1 MTTGVRRRLGV
12 EERRQQLIG
21 VALELFS
28 RRSPDEVSIDE
39 IASAAGIS
47 RPLVYHYFPGKLSL
61 YEAALKRASDD
72 LAARFVEPHEG
83 PLGARLLR
91 VMRRFFDF
99 VDEHGPGFSA
109 LMRGGPAVGSSTTNA
124 LIDSVRQA
132 AYVQILSHLGVT
144 DPPARLELVVRS
156 WISLAES
163 TALIWLDGRRIPRA
177 ELEVQLVHDFA
188 ALTAVSAA
196 HDAEMAALLRASPRW
211 PRTAAS
217 DGGRRARCPRWP
229 AGPAHGGPYDGLDLL
244 RLGGHGQIGVA
255 ARFQFRHRSP
265 GRGRGGG
272 EVHDGQRGHGGRA
285 RTRRHSSK
293 PLMSGRP
300 TSTRATSGRVPSRSR
315 TSSSTSASPPLATG
329 TTWWPAR
336 ASTAPMAY
344 RLAATSSTT
353 STVVPEVCCV
363 PLPYISTAPRAYVG
377 GQTAGRG
384 LRHPT

>member
-1 MTTGVRRRLGV
+1 MSTGVRRRMGV

-61 YEAALKRASDD
+61 YEAALQRASDD
-72 LAARFVEPHEG
+72 LAARFVEPAEG

-91 VMRRFFDF
+91 VMGRYFDF
-99 VDEHGPGFSA
+99 VEEHGPGFSA

-124 LIDSVRQA
+124 LVDSVRQA

-177 ELEVQLVHDFA
+177 ELETQLVHDFA

-196 HDAEMAALLRASPRW
+196 YDEEMGALLRRVIADEPADGPFGDLVGRLIGLAS
-211 PRTAAS
+211 
-217 DGGRRARCPRWP
+217 
-229 AGPAHGGPYDGLDLL
+229 
-244 RLGGHGQIGVA
+244 
-255 ARFQFRHRSP
+255 
-265 GRGRGGG
+265 
-272 EVHDGQRGHGGRA
+272 
-285 RTRRHSSK
+285 
-293 PLMSGRP
+293 
-300 TSTRATSGRVPSRSR
+300 
-315 TSSSTSASPPLATG
+315 
-329 TTWWPAR
+329 
-336 ASTAPMAY
+336 
-344 RLAATSSTT
+344 
-353 STVVPEVCCV
+353 
-363 PLPYISTAPRAYVG
+363 
-377 GQTAGRG
+377 
-384 LRHPT
+384 

>member
-1 MTTGVRRRLGV
+1 MTIGVRRRMGV

-61 YEAALKRASDD
+61 YEAALQRASDD

-91 VMRRFFDF
+91 VMRRYFDF

-124 LIDSVRQA
+124 LVDSVRQA

-163 TALIWLDGRRIPRA
+163 TALIWLDGRRIPRE
-177 ELEVQLVHDFA
+177 ELEPQLVNDFA
-188 ALTAVSAA
+188 ALAAVSATY
-196 HDAEMAALLRASPRW
+196 DEEMATLLRGIVKDEPA
-211 PRTAAS
+211 
-217 DGGRRARCPRWP
+217 DGPF
-229 AGPAHGGPYDGLDLL
+229 AHL
-244 RLGGHGQIGVA
+244 
-255 ARFQFRHRSP
+255 
-265 GRGRGGG
+265 
-272 EVHDGQRGHGGRA
+272 
-285 RTRRHSSK
+285 
-293 PLMSGRP
+293 
-300 TSTRATSGRVPSRSR
+300 
-315 TSSSTSASPPLATG
+315 
-329 TTWWPAR
+329 
-336 ASTAPMAY
+336 
-344 RLAATSSTT
+344 
-353 STVVPEVCCV
+353 
-363 PLPYISTAPRAYVG
+363 
-377 GQTAGRG
+377 AGR
-384 LRHPT
+384 LIALAS